1 MTLYTCE
8 FYRFI
13 HVVTHQ
19 HEFCISTQKVQHLYE
34 IVFELLPLEQSKKTL
49 NQHEHPIR
57 VHFINGERIINGEG
71 EAVISKMDHMG
82 FVIFNIRLDGI
93 NYIAREDTKYL
104 FPSYPQKL
112 VDGSLRVILAN
123 YSDSRSRVGYVE
135 NPTVSDVAFLVPL
148 DALSLN
154 ALSLNALP
162 FMDASGTF
170 VYQYKMVSKIVAITL
185 NNGSYTEEIV
195 ELNTP
200 VTLYQTDNKFTV
212 MVDNATRKAYP
223 IQSVVTVYQMPVYT
237 EILMK

>member
-13 HVVTHQ
+13 RVVTHQ
-19 HEFCISTQKVQHLYE
+19 HKFCLSTQKVQHLYE

-49 NQHEHPIR
+49 NKNEHPIR
-57 VHFINGERIINGEG
+57 VHFINGERIINCESIINGEG

-112 VDGSLRVILAN
+112 VDGSLRICLAN
-123 YSDSRSRVGYVE
+123 TQGSEIV
-135 NPTVSDVAFLVPL
+135 FLEP
-148 DALSLN
+148 LN

-170 VYQYKMVSKIVAITL
+170 VYQYKMVSKIISVPL
-185 NNGSYTEEIV
+185 NNGSYTEDTV
-195 ELNTP
+195 ELHTP
-200 VTLYQTDNKFTV
+200 VTLYQTDNKFTI

-223 IQSVVTVYQMPVYT
+223 IKEFVTVYQMPVYT
-237 EILMK
+237 EFQRK